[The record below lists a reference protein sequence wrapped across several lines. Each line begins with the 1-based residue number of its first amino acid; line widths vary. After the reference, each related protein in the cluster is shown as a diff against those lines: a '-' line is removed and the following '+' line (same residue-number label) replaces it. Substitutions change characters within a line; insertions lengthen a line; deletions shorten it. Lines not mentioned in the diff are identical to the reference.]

1 MPIRFSIV
9 LGITSLLLALVVD
22 SKAVLGQTAATGQ
35 AGQAG
40 QVGQAGQAGQVLAPG
55 THNRTLLRGTEPPVH
70 FALSI
75 PANYSPSKPVP
86 LILALHFGV
95 GGSDGA
101 GAGKSVLS
109 ILVRPALEELGAIIV
124 APDTLGGNWSTP
136 ENERAVKQL
145 LDDVLGSYNIDKK
158 KIVVTG
164 YSMGGAGAWSIAEK
178 YPEYFSAVIPVSGR
192 PPASVA
198 EWRLPVLAIHSRN
211 DQVVPF
217 GPTEA
222 HIAELQKAG
231 KRAELIA
238 LTGITHY
245 ETFRFVSGLR
255 QAVPWLREIWK
266 QDHN

>member
-1 MPIRFSIV
+1 MPTRFSIL
-9 LGITSLLLALVVD
+9 LGITSVLLALAMY
-22 SKAVLGQTAATGQ
+22 SQPVLEQTAATGQ
-35 AGQAG
+35 A
-40 QVGQAGQAGQVLAPG
+40 LAPG
-55 THNRTLLRGTEPPVH
+55 TSNRTLLRGKEPPVH
-70 FALSI
+70 YALSI

-95 GGSDGA
+95 GGGDAA
-101 GAGKSVLS
+101 GAGRSVLS

-124 APDTLGGNWSTP
+124 APDSLRGDWSTP
-136 ENERAVKQL
+136 ENERAVKEL
-145 LDDVLGSYNIDKK
+145 LDDVRGSYSIDPK
-158 KIVVTG
+158 KIAVTG
-164 YSMGGAGAWSIAEK
+164 FSMGGAGAWHIAEK
-178 YPEYFSAVIPVSGR
+178 YPDYFSAVIPVSGR

-238 LTGITHY
+238 LSGITHY
-245 ETFRFVSGLR
+245 ETYRFVSGLR

-266 QDHN
+266 QEHN